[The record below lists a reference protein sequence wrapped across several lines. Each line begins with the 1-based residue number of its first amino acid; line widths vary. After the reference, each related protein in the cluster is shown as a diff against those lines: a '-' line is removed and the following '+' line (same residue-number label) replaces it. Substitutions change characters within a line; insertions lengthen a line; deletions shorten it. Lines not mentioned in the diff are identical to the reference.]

1 MSGSENETGGAL
13 LEAAIALPLLLLLA
27 FGGIKYI
34 MEIQQIHALSS
45 VAHQTARFA
54 ALTIS
59 RSAIVEQFAVQHDC
73 SSEQDQTQ
81 TNSPEILEVALQGCE
96 ALGSIGTDSSKY
108 YVDIKT
114 SLTPGIHARVYQAV
128 KVEIASKD
136 QSSCVLN
143 TFCSSGWST
152 FIIGRPI

>member
-34 MEIQQIHALSS
+34 MELQQFHAVSS

-59 RSAIVEQFAVQHDC
+59 RSAIVEQFALQHDC
-73 SSEQDQTQ
+73 ASEPDESL
-81 TNSPEILEVALQGCE
+81 TNSIEILEVALQGCQ
-96 ALGSIGTDSSKY
+96 ALRSIGTDASKY

-114 SLTPGIHARVYQAV
+114 SLTPGIQARVYQAV
-128 KVEIASKD
+128 KVEINSRD
-136 QSSCVLN
+136 ESGCVLN